1 MGGIIAF
8 VMGCGATYI
17 VMTNPEIANYV
28 GKIIL
33 INLSFWSMVGDNLMG
48 K

>member
-8 VMGCGATYI
+8 VMGCGATYM
-17 VMTNPEIANYV
+17 VMSNPEIAHYV
-28 GKIIL
+28 GDML
-33 INLSFWSMVGDNLMG
+33 SMVGSNLKG